1 MPVWRYSA
9 LDWLFLCPCP
19 GGDPV
24 TNPQLLNDVTR
35 VRLPQP
41 LKVALTMTA
50 QQRGVSVSDVIR
62 LAVARDLA
70 GVPNS
75 PQKPQNAQ

>member
-1 MPVWRYSA
+1 M
-9 LDWLFLCPCP
+9 
-19 GGDPV
+19 

-75 PQKPQNAQ
+75 PQKAHSAQ

>member
-1 MPVWRYSA
+1 M
-9 LDWLFLCPCP
+9 
-19 GGDPV
+19 

-62 LAVARDLA
+62 LAISRDLA